1 MIIAPGT
8 AGWPSSIS
16 TGVVPAGLSAKK
28 FLAPLP
34 HPLLDQPRHDAEL
47 AERQTHEARMRTER
61 MMKQCDHSR

>member
-16 TGVVPAGLSAKK
+16 TGVVAGGIERQE

-34 HPLLDQPRHDAEL
+34 RPLLDQPRRDAEL
-47 AERQTHEARMRTER
+47 AERDTHEARMRAER
-61 MMKQCDHSR
+61 